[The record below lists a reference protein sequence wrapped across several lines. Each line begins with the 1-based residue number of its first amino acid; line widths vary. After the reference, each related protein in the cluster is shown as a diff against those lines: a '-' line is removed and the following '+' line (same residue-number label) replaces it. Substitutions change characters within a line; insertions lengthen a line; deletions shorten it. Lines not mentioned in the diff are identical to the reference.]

1 MEEKKNTKWRAI
13 AVCEAV
19 LICVVLVVVAA
30 VFLKNKDTKAV
41 SGQAGTE
48 NPQKATEPIETKSVD
63 NVKGDETKA
72 PTAQEETTAQNVT
85 DQPSTAAPAANLQKN
100 EGNVGVAFAS
110 KSKWESGDSQFEQF
124 ELVLENRLSDPIL
137 AWEYKLVVPEDAK
150 IGQYWGC
157 TIEMDGQ
164 NARVLPVDY
173 TTEVPANGQL
183 ENGVGITVE
192 WKKGTEFDIASGEF
206 AYTTSLEEETTE
218 ALSSEETKA
227 DAATAKNYTQ
237 PQAGTPVGNHGKLSV
252 NGTDLV
258 DEGGSKFQLQGV
270 STHGLAWFP
279 EYVNKDAFKTLRDD
293 YNANVVRL
301 AMYTFENGGYCT
313 DGSKENLKK
322 LVDDGVAYAT
332 ELGMYVIIDWHVLN
346 DNNPNRFKDEAVRF
360 FDEMSKKYADYENVI
375 YEICNEPCGGT
386 GWADIKAYA
395 KDVIKTIREND
406 DDAVILV
413 GTPNW
418 SQDVDKPAADRLDND
433 ENVMYTLHFYAATH
447 KDDLRSK
454 LIAAHKAGLPIFISE
469 FSICDASGNG
479 GIDYDSAKAWL
490 SLINDYNLSYVGWSL
505 CNKAETA
512 SLLKHSCSK
521 TSGFAAEDLS
531 DTGKWLF
538 ETFK

>member
-30 VFLKNKDTKAV
+30 VFLKNKDSQAV
-41 SGQAGTE
+41 SGQPGTG
-48 NPQKATEPIETKSVD
+48 NPQEATEPVETKSVN

-72 PTAQEETTAQNVT
+72 SAEQEETTGQSVT
-85 DQPSTAAPAANLQKN
+85 EQPSTAPPAANLQKN
-100 EGNVGVAFAS
+100 EGNVGVAFAL
-110 KSKWESGDSQFEQF
+110 KSEWESGDSQFAQF
-124 ELVLENRLSDPIL
+124 ELVLENKLSDPIL
-137 AWEYKLVVPEDAK
+137 AWEYKLVVPEDAE

-206 AYTTSLEEETTE
+206 SYTTSLEEETTA
-218 ALSSEETKA
+218 ALNSEETKA
-227 DAATAKNYTQ
+227 DTATAKNYTQ

-301 AMYTFENGGYCT
+301 AMYTFENGGYCS
-313 DGSKENLKK
+313 DGNKENLKK

-346 DNNPNRFKDEAVRF
+346 DNNPNRFKDEAVKF

-395 KDVIKTIREND
+395 ADVIKTIRQND

-433 ENVMYTLHFYAATH
+433 KNVMYTLHFYAATH
-447 KDDLRSK
+447 KDDLRGK

-490 SLINDYNLSYVGWSL
+490 SLINDYNLSYVSWSL

-512 SLLKHSCSK
+512 SLLKSSCSK
-521 TSGFAAEDLS
+521 TSGFSAEDLS